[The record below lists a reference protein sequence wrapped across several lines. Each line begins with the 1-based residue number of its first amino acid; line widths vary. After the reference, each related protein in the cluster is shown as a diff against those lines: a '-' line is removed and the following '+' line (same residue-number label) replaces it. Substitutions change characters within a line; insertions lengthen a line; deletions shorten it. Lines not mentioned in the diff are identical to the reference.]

1 MKKGLQLVFCLAF
14 PVLFSFSPAPSFK
27 ARPAESYKKILVS
40 AKTTAKVSLK
50 ERLFAFYNTSLRR
63 AGLSRDAFKYAVTG
77 YMNLLSMGRLNNSRY
92 LTIVDFSQSSLK
104 KRFYLL
110 DIRAAKLV
118 INTYVAHG
126 RNSGSIMANNFS
138 NRPESAESSLGF
150 YITKHTYY
158 GDHGYALRIGGV
170 EKGFNTNAEERAI
183 VVHGSHY
190 VNSAM
195 ARAGFM
201 GRSLG
206 CPALPCAVSTQVIQK
221 IKNGSALFIYHPT
234 KSYLQHSRL
243 LAKA

>member
-1 MKKGLQLVFCLAF
+1 MALCLAL
-14 PVLFSFSPAPSFK
+14 PLMFSFTPAPALHIK
-27 ARPAESYKKILVS
+27 PAAAYKKIIASKTS
-40 AKTTAKVSLK
+40 AGKSSLK
-50 ERLFAFYNTSLRR
+50 ERLFSFYNASLKR
-63 AGLSRDAFKYAVTG
+63 AGLSKDAFKYAVTG
-77 YMNLLSMGRLNNSRY
+77 YMNLLSKGMVNNSRY
-92 LTIVDFSQSSLK
+92 LTIIDFSQSSLK

-110 DIRAAKLV
+110 DVQAAKLL

-126 RNSGSIMANNFS
+126 RKSGSIMANNFS
-138 NRPESAESSLGF
+138 NRPESSESSLGF

-158 GDHGYALRIGGV
+158 GNHGLSLRIGGV

-190 VNSAM
+190 VNGSM

-206 CPALPCAVSTQVIQK
+206 CPALPSAVSGQVIQK
-221 IKNGSALFIYHPT
+221 IKNGSALFIFHPT
-234 KSYLQHSRL
+234 KSYLQNSKL